1 MGFYHLGGCTHWL
14 ITINIIV
21 VIIIVNYY
29 SYHYWGSL

>member
-14 ITINIIV
+14 IIINIL

-29 SYHYWGSL
+29 SYHYWG